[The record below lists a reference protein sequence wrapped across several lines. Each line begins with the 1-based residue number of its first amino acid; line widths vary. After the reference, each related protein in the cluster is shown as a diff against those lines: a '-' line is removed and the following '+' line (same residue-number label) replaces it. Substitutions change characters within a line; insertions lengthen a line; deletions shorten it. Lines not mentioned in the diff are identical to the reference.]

1 MHTSTVPVC
10 TDTPDPQADD
20 QRRAEEDAII
30 AQALAILAERL
41 RTAEEPALT
50 SPDAARHY
58 LQLRLGQLEYE
69 VFGML
74 WLDNRH
80 RVVAIEE
87 LFRGTI
93 DGASVY
99 PREVVKAALKHNA
112 AAAIFYH
119 NHPSADSRPSAADL
133 QITQRLRQSL
143 ALVEIR
149 VLDHIIV
156 GETCTSLAE
165 RGEL

>member
-99 PREVVKAALKHNA
+99 PREVVKAGLRRWCDGA
-112 AAAIFYH
+112 AAAHF
-119 NHPSADSRPSAADL
+119 RPP
-133 QITQRLRQSL
+133 TRR
-143 ALVEIR
+143 
-149 VLDHIIV
+149 
-156 GETCTSLAE
+156 
-165 RGEL
+165 